1 VSPSRLE
8 HREALRGLTDWEPYL
23 RRHSGLPGPRANLE
37 LLQAAVDEG
46 DEQRFRALAASEDE
60 FVCMCGVAGLAA
72 TGEDVR
78 AFAAD
83 PRWRVREAVVLG
95 LQRRDWET
103 LAAEMER
110 WAEGSA
116 YEQRAA
122 VAALCEPP
130 LLRVPGRAERVL
142 GVLEDVTARYER
154 RADPG
159 DVLRKALG
167 YGWSVAVAAAPAAG
181 LPRFERLRSSA
192 DPDVRWIVNEN
203 LRKARLARLVAG

>member
-1 VSPSRLE
+1 VSPSRPE
-8 HREALRGLTDWEPYL
+8 HREALRGPTDWEPYL
-23 RRHSGLPGPRANLE
+23 RHHSGLPGPRANLE

-46 DEQRFRALAASEDE
+46 DEPRFRALAASNDE

-72 TGEDVR
+72 AGEDVR
-78 AFAAD
+78 AFAVD

-122 VAALCEPP
+122 VATLCEPP
-130 LLRVPGRAERVL
+130 LLRVPDRAERVL
-142 GVLEDVTARYER
+142 RLLEDVTERYDR
-154 RADPG
+154 RDDPG

-167 YGWSVAVAAAPAAG
+167 YGWSVAVAAAPEAG
-181 LPRFERLRSSA
+181 LPRFERLRASA
-192 DPDVRWIVNEN
+192 DPDVRWIVREN